1 MKNINKIKNG
11 SLYFNT
17 LRQRVE
23 RVIGKINTQRV
34 WTVSHSGKDATALE
48 TKNLR
53 MANNSEVEDY
63 LEESPNVV
71 KKVKRASLPPLPQPS
86 GLDSDRLPPLPKLP
100 DHVPFV
106 SS

>member
-1 MKNINKIKNG
+1 MKNTTKIKNG

-53 MANNSEVEDY
+53 LAHNNEVEDY
-63 LEESPNVV
+63 LEESPNFV
-71 KKVKRASLPPLPQPS
+71 KKVKAKVMGLPPLPRVASLPPLPS
-86 GLDSDRLPPLPKLP
+86 LP
-100 DHVPFV
+100 DHLPFV
-106 SS
+106 NS

>member
-1 MKNINKIKNG
+1 MKNVNKIKNG

-53 MANNSEVEDY
+53 VANNSEVEDY

-71 KKVKRASLPPLPQPS
+71 RKVRVSLPPLPKPAMPD
-86 GLDSDRLPPLPKLP
+86 GMLRPLPSLP